1 MLQVM
6 TPPWSLTYFLTVL
19 SVPTPQLVTIVSLG
33 ANTLNN
39 IQVTT
44 YVLCAAFIRD
54 ARSNPSANHHLD
66 KDICL
71 ICTL

>member
-1 MLQVM
+1 M
-6 TPPWSLTYFLTVL
+6 
-19 SVPTPQLVTIVSLG
+19 VTIASVVIRQSRNLLASATSHDSQLQLSLWEQ
-33 ANTLNN
+33 TQYSSDDL
-39 IQVTT
+39 
-44 YVLCAAFIRD
+44 LCAAFIRD